1 MGVGTSMKLCVYGLW
16 HLGTVT
22 SAGCAA
28 IGHEVVGLDDDAAL
42 IANLQQGQPPLY
54 EPFLDESLTQGLQ
67 TNLRFT
73 TNAADALQGV
83 AGVWVTFDTPV
94 DEEDR
99 ADVGTVVE
107 KIKALF
113 PSLPHQ
119 SFVLISSQVPVG
131 TTAALELAYRTA
143 YPQTDVIFAYSP
155 ENLRLGSALEVFLN
169 PDRIIV
175 GTRRPEDRERLLPL
189 LAPITDRIEW
199 MTTESAEMTKHA
211 INSFLALSVTFIN
224 ELAALC
230 EQYGANAREVERGLK
245 TEQRIGPKA
254 YVRPG
259 AAFAGGTLAR
269 DVAFLQALGEQKDLP
284 MNLMRGLQASNE
296 IHKGWAW
303 RRLYEQLGY
312 LEGRTIAILGL
323 TYKAGTST
331 LRRSSAVE
339 LAQKIHAAG
348 ATVKAHDPSVSTL
361 PEELQAV
368 IALQTTPEDAVRGA
382 DAVVIATEWPEYR
395 QIQPDQW
402 VEWMA
407 KPLILDAGYFLPNTI
422 ALDTRIHYYAVGLPR
437 HD

>member
-1 MGVGTSMKLCVYGLW
+1 MKLCVYGLW

-22 SAGCAA
+22 AAGCAA
-28 IGHEVVGLDDDAAL
+28 VGHDVVGLDDNPAL
-42 IANLQQGQPPLY
+42 IAHLQQGQPPLY
-54 EPFLDESLTQGLQ
+54 EPGLADSLARGLQ

-73 TNAADALQGV
+73 TDAADALRE
-83 AGVWVTFDTPV
+83 ADGVWVTFDTPV

-99 ADVGTVVE
+99 ADVGAVVE

-113 PSLPHQ
+113 PSLPNA

-143 YPQTDVIFAYSP
+143 YPQKDVIFAYSP
-155 ENLRLGSALEVFLN
+155 ENLRLGSALDVFLK

-189 LAPITDRIEW
+189 LTPITDRIEW

-211 INSFLALSVTFIN
+211 INSFLALSVSFIN

-269 DVAFLQALGEQKDLP
+269 DVAFLQALGAEKDLP
-284 MNLMRGLQASNE
+284 MNLMHGLQASNDS
-296 IHKGWAW
+296 HKGWAS
-303 RRLYEQLGY
+303 RRLAEELGS
-312 LEGRTIAILGL
+312 LDGKTIAILGL

-331 LRRSSAVE
+331 LRRSGAVE

-348 ATVKAHDPSVSTL
+348 AGVKAHDPAVTIL
-361 PEELQAV
+361 PDELQSV
-368 IALQTTPEDAVRGA
+368 IALHSTPEEAVRGA
-382 DAVVIATEWPEYR
+382 DAVVIATEWPDYR
-395 QIQPDQW
+395 QITPDQW
-402 VEWMA
+402 VDWMTR
-407 KPLILDAGYFLPNTI
+407 PLILDAGYFLPNTI
-422 ALDTRIHYYAVGLPR
+422 AQDERIYYYAVGLPR